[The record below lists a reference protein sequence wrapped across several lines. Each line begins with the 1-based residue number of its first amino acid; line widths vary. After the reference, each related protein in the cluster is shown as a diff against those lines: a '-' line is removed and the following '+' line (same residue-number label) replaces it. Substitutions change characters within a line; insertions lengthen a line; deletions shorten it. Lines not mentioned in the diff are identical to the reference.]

1 MSIVAL
7 ARMTIHDSLRQPLTW
22 FTGLA
27 GLGLL
32 ALSYTFGLFNFETED
47 RLRMLATA
55 GTAVGIITGLFLAVV
70 SISQAIHDELTS
82 RTALTLFAK
91 PLGRGSYLVG
101 KTLGILTTVWT
112 LQGLLALTHVGLL
125 AAGSITGFS
134 GGGAVSDGR
143 IPVPWAA
150 VVAAHGLGLAHTG
163 TLACISTVLALRL
176 PLVANIVTCFAVFVI
191 AHLLGSA
198 GWLGAGVIPALPIF
212 NLDDALQIPGTPVPW
227 EVVTGALLYSA
238 LFGAGWLAI
247 GSAMFAR
254 QDIP

>member
-1 MSIVAL
+1 MSIAAL
-7 ARMTIHDSLRQPLTW
+7 ARMTVHDSIRQPLTW
-22 FTGLA
+22 LTGLA

-32 ALSYTFGLFNFETED
+32 GLSYTFGLFNFETED

-70 SISQAIHDELTS
+70 GVSQVIHDELAS

-91 PLGRGSYLVG
+91 PLSRGAYLVG
-101 KTLGILTTVWT
+101 KTLGILATVWT
-112 LQGLLALTHVGLL
+112 LQVVLAVAHTGLLAS
-125 AAGSITGFS
+125 GSITGFE

-150 VVAAHGLGLAHTG
+150 VIAAHVLGLAHTA
-163 TLACISTVLALRL
+163 TLACISSVLALRL
-176 PLVANIVTCFAVFVI
+176 PLVANIIASFGLFVV
-191 AHLLGSA
+191 AHLLGSV
-198 GWLGAGVIPALPIF
+198 GWLGAGLVPALPIF
-212 NLDDALQIPGTPVPW
+212 NLDDALQLPGTPVPW
-227 EVVTGALLYSA
+227 EVVTGALLYSV
-238 LFGAGWLAI
+238 LFVAGWLAI